1 MPTSK
6 IGSGQAPG
14 LPGRLVPEITINDIG
29 RVPRRDASL
38 RRIRMST
45 ADQSTDTGPAGVYRG
60 FIEAVNRQDLQE
72 AGRFVD
78 AARYRENCVGFTHGF
93 VGWDEAK
100 ESVRQVWKGLP
111 DLRVE
116 LAQILADGDVA
127 LAHGTVR
134 GTATGRLYGA
144 PATRRSFQASFFDY
158 VRVQDGQI
166 IERVQQADV
175 LTQMRQLY
183 GKAPGPTTWKPCL
196 AGSWSGRSTSTVLA
210 AACRG
215 VGRRQRSPPPPAER
229 SIAKRGPARSR
240 SSRPWTRYSAPG
252 RGPGNLARTRTRTAS
267 QSCSAVAP
275 SCRPTSSTSPGRAD
289 CAARTTTLSA
299 KLS

>member
-1 MPTSK
+1 
-6 IGSGQAPG
+6 
-14 LPGRLVPEITINDIG
+14 
-29 RVPRRDASL
+29 
-38 RRIRMST
+38 MSI
-45 ADQSTDTGPAGVYRG
+45 ADQNTNTGPAGVYRG
-60 FIEAVNRQDLQE
+60 FIEAVNRQDLEE

-78 AARYRENCVGFTHGF
+78 AALYRENCVGFTHGF

-144 PATRRSFQASFFDY
+144 PATKRSFQASFFAY

-183 GKAPGPTTWKPCL
+183 GKALGL
-196 AGSWSGRSTSTVLA
+196 IGLDAMFLRL
-210 AACRG
+210 
-215 VGRRQRSPPPPAER
+215 
-229 SIAKRGPARSR
+229 
-240 SSRPWTRYSAPG
+240 
-252 RGPGNLARTRTRTAS
+252 
-267 QSCSAVAP
+267 
-275 SCRPTSSTSPGRAD
+275 
-289 CAARTTTLSA
+289 
-299 KLS
+299 